1 MPRRCCYTE
10 RGGTQEVGLPMHE
23 QSTITGT
30 VYRLVT
36 LTVPT
41 AITEGTD
48 PALVTDAL
56 DVFYAAMH
64 ATHGPE
70 ATVDTLNLFAAAI
83 QSGDAITVLYA
94 HDGETTARTL
104 FPTALMLTKDAH
116 LVARCFC
123 TLRRETKCFRLD
135 RMTGAHLV
143 TLPGEVAAA

>member
-1 MPRRCCYTE
+1 
-10 RGGTQEVGLPMHE
+10 MHV
-23 QSTITGT
+23 QSTITGN

-41 AITEGTD
+41 HITEHTE
-48 PALVTDAL
+48 PQTANDAL

-83 QSGDAITVLYA
+83 QSGDAITALYT

-104 FPTALMLTKDAH
+104 FPTALMLTKDKH
-116 LVARCFC
+116 LVTRAFC
-123 TLRRETKCFRLD
+123 TYRRETKCFRLD
-135 RMTGAHLV
+135 RCTGAHLV